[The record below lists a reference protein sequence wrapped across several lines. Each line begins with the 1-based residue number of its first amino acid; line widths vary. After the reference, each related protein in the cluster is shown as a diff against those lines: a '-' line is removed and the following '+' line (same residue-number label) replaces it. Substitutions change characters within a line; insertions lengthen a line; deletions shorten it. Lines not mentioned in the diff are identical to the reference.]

1 MHIPEQT
8 ASVAWD
14 GALQRVGHEE
24 CEVWGYFW
32 FEGCLGGAEGQRS
45 RMRLQ
50 GKSNLGKGRES
61 LQCPGWDGQ
70 RGAGTCPDRAEHPRA
85 PQRGGIARDGSSW
98 MDPLGWIPVRMDP
111 PKMDP
116 QGCIFPRM
124 DPLGMDP
131 PRMDPLGLMPQG
143 WIPQGWIPWGTGQGP
158 GAVQAQNKSRRA
170 GAWPAGS
177 WLDPTPS
184 SGKGRTPRAS
194 PKCPSLKG
202 QRELPLFCCPR
213 SFCPHM
219 VLPQAESK
227 LELFAWIERSSR
239 AGVHPPSSVRKHQQS
254 RDCCGREGPSDL
266 ITPRTAVP
274 RLSPDCPQTVP
285 CATTLRSP
293 R

>member
-32 FEGCLGGAEGQRS
+32 FGGCLGGAEGQRS

-70 RGAGTCPDRAEHPRA
+70 RGAGMCPDRAEHPRA

-116 QGCIFPRM
+116 PKDGSPGINAPRM
-124 DPLGMDP
+124 DP
-131 PRMDPLGLMPQG
+131 PRTDPLGNRARSWSSPSSEQEQKSRSVAR
-143 WIPQGWIPWGTGQGP
+143 WILAGSHTFLGQG
-158 GAVQAQNKSRRA
+158 K
-170 GAWPAGS
+170 
-177 WLDPTPS
+177 DPT
-184 SGKGRTPRAS
+184 GI
-194 PKCPSLKG
+194 PKMPI
-202 QRELPLFCCPR
+202 P
-213 SFCPHM
+213 
-219 VLPQAESK
+219 
-227 LELFAWIERSSR
+227 
-239 AGVHPPSSVRKHQQS
+239 
-254 RDCCGREGPSDL
+254 
-266 ITPRTAVP
+266 
-274 RLSPDCPQTVP
+274 
-285 CATTLRSP
+285 
-293 R
+293 